1 MGILINKLQKKIK
14 EHYILKHISIEI
26 KDGAFACLM
35 GSSGSGKTTLL
46 RIIAGLDQPTEG
58 EVWINGYN
66 CSKLPANRRNIGY
79 VSQSYALFPQMTVY
93 ENIEA
98 ALLIRGISK
107 VDRVERIDRLL
118 RWTHIEGLESRYPFE
133 LSGGQQQRVALA
145 RALAIEPSLLLLDEP
160 FGALD
165 AEIRKDLRYWIR
177 QMQKEFRLTTLFVT
191 HDSQEALELSDQ
203 LIVLHDGKLH
213 QSGFPEDVFDY
224 PATYMVTGIV
234 SPTLIMP
241 DSLMKQTQVLTS
253 FQVRD
258 YFKVNISVNEF
269 VGSQCIKISRFIFR
283 GKKTLV
289 YYSHNKQ
296 NYVLNLRRHS
306 LEYLLWKKWDFKT
319 LYLRKLDK
327 LKITEG

>member
-1 MGILINKLQKKIK
+1 MTYDLLNAHTQNLQ
-14 EHYILKHISIEI
+14 Y
-26 KDGAFACLM
+26 
-35 GSSGSGKTTLL
+35 
-46 RIIAGLDQPTEG
+46 
-58 EVWINGYN
+58 GYN
-66 CSKLPANRRNIGY
+66 CLNLAANRRNIGY

-107 VDRVERIDRLL
+107 IDRLERIDRFL
-118 RWTHIEGLESRYPFE
+118 RWTHIEGLETRYPFE

-191 HDSQEALELSDQ
+191 HDNQEALELSDQ
-203 LIVLHDGKLH
+203 LIVLHGGKLH
-213 QSGFPEDVFDY
+213 QSGLPEDVFDY

-241 DSLMKQTQVLTS
+241 DSKMKQTQVLTS
-253 FQVRD
+253 FQARN
-258 YFKVNISVNEF
+258 YFKVNISTTKF
-269 VGSQCIKISRFIFR
+269 YDSHCIKISRFITFIGI
-283 GKKTLV
+283 GK
-289 YYSHNKQ
+289 S
-296 NYVLNLRRHS
+296 
-306 LEYLLWKKWDFKT
+306 F
-319 LYLRKLDK
+319 
-327 LKITEG
+327 

>member
-14 EHYILKHISIEI
+14 EHYILKHISVEI

-35 GSSGSGKTTLL
+35 GSSGSGKTSLL
-46 RIIAGLDQPTEG
+46 RIIAGLDQPTAG

-66 CSKLPANRRNIGY
+66 CLNLAANRRNIGY

-107 VDRVERIDRLL
+107 IDRLERIDRFL
-118 RWTHIEGLESRYPFE
+118 RWTHIEGLETRYPFE

-191 HDSQEALELSDQ
+191 HDNQEALELSDQ
-203 LIVLHDGKLH
+203 LIVLHGGKLH
-213 QSGFPEDVFDY
+213 QSGLPEDVFDY

-241 DSLMKQTQVLTS
+241 DSKMKQTQVLTS
-253 FQVRD
+253 FQARN
-258 YFKVNISVNEF
+258 YFKVNISTTKF
-269 VGSQCIKISRFIFR
+269 YDSHCIKISRFIFR

-296 NYVLNLRRHS
+296 NYVLNLHRHS
-306 LEYLLWKKWDFKT
+306 LKYLLRKQWDFKT
-319 LYLRKLDK
+319 LYLRKLPK
-327 LKITEG
+327 LQLNKN

>member
-1 MGILINKLQKKIK
+1 MRLEKVGFVFQAYNLIPVLSARENVEFILQLQ
-14 EHYILKHISIEI
+14 
-26 KDGAFACLM
+26 GV
-35 GSSGSGKTTLL
+35 SSQERQERANDALQSL
-46 RIIAGLDQPTEG
+46 GLGDLG
-58 EVWINGYN
+58 D
-66 CSKLPANRRNIGY
+66 RRPG
-79 VSQSYALFPQMTVY
+79 
-93 ENIEA
+93 
-98 ALLIRGISK
+98 
-107 VDRVERIDRLL
+107 
-118 RWTHIEGLESRYPFE
+118 E

-224 PATYMVTGIV
+224 PATYIVTGIV

-269 VGSQCIKISRFIFR
+269 MGSQCIKISRFIFR

-289 YYSHNKQ
+289 YYSHN
-296 NYVLNLRRHS
+296 
-306 LEYLLWKKWDFKT
+306 
-319 LYLRKLDK
+319 
-327 LKITEG
+327 